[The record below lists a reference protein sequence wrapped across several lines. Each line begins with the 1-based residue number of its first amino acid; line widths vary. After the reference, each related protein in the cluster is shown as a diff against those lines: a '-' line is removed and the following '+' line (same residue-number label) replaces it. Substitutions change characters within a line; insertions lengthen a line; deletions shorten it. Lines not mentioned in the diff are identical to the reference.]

1 MAKLLFQV
9 RRHGFQQDGSGA
21 DHQVQLRGK
30 RLKRLAHQAR
40 HRHPGRREDSAQP
53 HRSGI
58 PRRTSSP
65 PGTDIYLLFQDTQE
79 GKCDV
84 IIVDEC
90 QFLTE
95 SQIDQ
100 LRALVNDYNIPVMC
114 FGLRTDFQTRLFPGS
129 RRLMEVADTIQEI
142 KTICDCGAK
151 ATVNAR
157 IDGDGHIITQGAQVV
172 LGGNDSYIAMCHKCY
187 IRGIQE
193 HRGHPPPRTQ
203 LNHIQRRIIME
214 LKDIL
219 AKCDHTLLT
228 QTATWAE
235 IKGVCDDGMK
245 YHTASV
251 CIPRPT

>member
-1 MAKLLFQV
+1 MAKLYFKYGAMGSSKTAQALITKYNYEENDLNV
-9 RRHGFQQDGSGA
+9 WLIKPGTDTLDGAKILRSRIGLESPA
-21 DHQVQLRGK
+21 DVI
-30 RLKRLAHQAR
+30 A
-40 HRHPGRREDSAQP
+40 
-53 HRSGI
+53 
-58 PRRTSSP
+58 

-187 IRGIQE
+187 IRGIRE
-193 HRGHPPPRTQ
+193 HRVIRLHGH
-203 LNHIQRRIIME
+203 N
-214 LKDIL
+214 
-219 AKCDHTLLT
+219 
-228 QTATWAE
+228 
-235 IKGVCDDGMK
+235 
-245 YHTASV
+245 
-251 CIPRPT
+251 